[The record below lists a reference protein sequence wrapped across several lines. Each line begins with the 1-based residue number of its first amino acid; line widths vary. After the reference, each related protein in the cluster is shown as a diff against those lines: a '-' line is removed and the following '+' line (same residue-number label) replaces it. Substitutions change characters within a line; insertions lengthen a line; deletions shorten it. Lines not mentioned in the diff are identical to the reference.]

1 MSTVEVPRV
10 MTPKE
15 AAEVSGLPAETLAHL
30 VKTKGHPFTP
40 LRPGG
45 RPGKRCGKGY
55 GWGLT
60 AEQLAAIVA
69 AAQERFTPKPDES
82 GASTPR
88 AAVQRWTPPGGKSRL
103 ARKRTGGQG

>member
-10 MTPKE
+10 MTPRE
-15 AAEVSGLPAETLAHL
+15 AAEVSGLPADTLAHL

-45 RPGKRCGKGY
+45 RPGKRGRGWS
-55 GWGLT
+55 WGLT

-69 AAQERFTPKPDES
+69 AAQERFQPKPDDA
-82 GASTPR
+82 ASTPR
-88 AAVQRWTPPGGKSRL
+88 AALPRWTPPGGKSRL
-103 ARKRTGGQG
+103 ARKRSPA

>member
-10 MTPKE
+10 MTPRE
-15 AAEVSGLPAETLAHL
+15 AAEVSGLPADTLAHL

-45 RPGKRCGKGY
+45 RPGKRGRGPW
-55 GWGLT
+55 WGLT

-69 AAQERFTPKPDES
+69 AAQERFQPKPDDA

-88 AAVQRWTPPGGKSRL
+88 AALPRWTPPGGKSRL
-103 ARKRTGGQG
+103 KHKRPPERG